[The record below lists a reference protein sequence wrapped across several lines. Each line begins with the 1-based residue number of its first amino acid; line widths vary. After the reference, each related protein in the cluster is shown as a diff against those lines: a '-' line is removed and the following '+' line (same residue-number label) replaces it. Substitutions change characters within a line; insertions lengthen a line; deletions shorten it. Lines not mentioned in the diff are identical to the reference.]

1 MFISS
6 MIKDILL
13 VVHLDV
19 YFEGVVEVLG
29 VDIMTRKIFL
39 LLDFVYGWWHAK
51 FH

>member
-29 VDIMTRKIFL
+29 VEIVT
-39 LLDFVYGWWHAK
+39 
-51 FH
+51 